1 MAKGN
6 KDKNIRKIG
15 GWKYKLGRGRP
26 TTKKIIEAVYEYNK
40 EYIDKHLDGV
50 ANKKRAFVENVNAR
64 YEQNKED
71 RKYKHQSDKKNLQL
85 AFSQEKRSEIYVSRE
100 ERVFRN
106 IEKNIRRKSKE
117 ETAQIRKELGV
128 KHISFK
134 EWKWNNETQRYEK
147 DGKYLRFRQVENS
160 KLEEI
165 YEYGDI
171 VNV

>member
-1 MAKGN
+1 MAK
-6 KDKNIRKIG
+6 RKSKAKKTIG

-26 TTKKIIEAVYEYNK
+26 TTRKLVEAVYETNK
-40 EYIDKHLDGV
+40 EYIDQHLEGIK
-50 ANKKRAFVENVNAR
+50 NKKRAFVENVLAR

-100 ERVFRN
+100 ERTFRN
-106 IEKNIRRKSKE
+106 IEKNMRRQGKE
-117 ETAQIRKELGV
+117 ETARIREELGV
-128 KHISFK
+128 RHISFK
-134 EWKWNNETQRYEK
+134 DWKWNQETQQYEK
-147 DGKYLRFRQVENS
+147 DGKYLRFRRVDDS

>member
-1 MAKGN
+1 MAKH
-6 KDKNIRKIG
+6 KRKAKKSIG
-15 GWKYKLGRGRP
+15 GWKVKLGRGRP
-26 TTKKIIEAVYEYNK
+26 TPRKLVEAVYETNK

-50 ANKKRAFVENVNAR
+50 ANKRRAFVENVMAR

-71 RKYKHQSDKKNLQL
+71 RKYKHQSDKKNLEL

-106 IEKNIRRKSKE
+106 IEKNMRRQGKE
-117 ETAQIRKELGV
+117 ETARIREELGV

-134 EWKWNNETQRYEK
+134 EWKWNKETGRYEK